1 MLQTIS
7 QVGLLAV
14 ARSRERAVAVAS
26 SVSFVCIFCALW
38 SWMPSWKDF
47 ERFPGLIC
55 ILPFWLPYGF
65 ILLRLY
71 GGRVK
76 SGLVLAV
83 AMGCALIVP
92 GVFLIRFVTEWDQGW
107 WIRGNLALALLMQ
120 PVLVAAAIRT
130 YRSIPHAPGEPFKS
144 WGSSA
149 YGIVLFGLFWLVY
162 SPVPRQIIDN
172 ESRAIDRLRDTSDTA
187 LHYAEK
193 FQGFYPES
201 SSLWGPGGKV
211 ECDSDYLL
219 YLLRR
224 NPEDGY
230 IFAYR
235 SVVSDTQVRGCKVAK
250 SYIITARP
258 IALRKSGIRS
268 FFVDQDKPGL
278 KWFQVRFIR
287 IHFTSEDRPA
297 MASDPSEDIELFTR
311 SAN

>member
-1 MLQTIS
+1 
-7 QVGLLAV
+7 
-14 ARSRERAVAVAS
+14 
-26 SVSFVCIFCALW
+26 
-38 SWMPSWKDF
+38 
-47 ERFPGLIC
+47 
-55 ILPFWLPYGF
+55 
-65 ILLRLY
+65 
-71 GGRVK
+71 
-76 SGLVLAV
+76 
-83 AMGCALIVP
+83 
-92 GVFLIRFVTEWDQGW
+92 
-107 WIRGNLALALLMQ
+107 
-120 PVLVAAAIRT
+120 
-130 YRSIPHAPGEPFKS
+130 
-144 WGSSA
+144 
-149 YGIVLFGLFWLVY
+149 
-162 SPVPRQIIDN
+162 
-172 ESRAIDRLRDTSDTA
+172 
-187 LHYAEK
+187 
-193 FQGFYPES
+193 
-201 SSLWGPGGKV
+201 V